1 MDRKKRENK
10 MTAPRSN
17 KAGAPVSAL
26 KKGDAYGEKKPA
38 CR

>member
-1 MDRKKRENK
+1 MDRKKHENK

-17 KAGAPVSAL
+17 KAGAPVFAL
-26 KKGDAYGEKKPA
+26 KKGDANGEKKPA